1 MRKKILIIF
10 LITFLLL
17 PIMHVRATNT
27 NKSSINNNYVIV
39 IEDDA
44 NLLTEKEEQ
53 QLRKQMEVLTEFGN
67 VMFKTTNTVNRN
79 TSLSFIQNYYY
90 SMFGNRSGVAFY
102 IDMNKRQ
109 VCACA
114 TGGLDRIITSSKC
127 DTIMDNVY
135 TYAKRGNYY
144 ECAAKTFSQ
153 MNNLLNGEKIA
164 ESMKYIS
171 NGIIAV
177 MVSLFVSYGLSMLIS
192 GNRKATNKELI
203 DECKTFLEHSDIG
216 VAKTG
221 THSEYSPVS
230 DSSSSGGGSSGGGGR
245 RRLFWKWRKS
255 WILTDNNTIY
265 VIITNVK
272 YLTFIQIR
280 VTINLC

>member
-1 MRKKILIIF
+1 
-10 LITFLLL
+10 
-17 PIMHVRATNT
+17 
-27 NKSSINNNYVIV
+27 
-39 IEDDA
+39 
-44 NLLTEKEEQ
+44 
-53 QLRKQMEVLTEFGN
+53 
-67 VMFKTTNTVNRN
+67 
-79 TSLSFIQNYYY
+79 
-90 SMFGNRSGVAFY
+90 
-102 IDMNKRQ
+102 
-109 VCACA
+109 
-114 TGGLDRIITSSKC
+114 
-127 DTIMDNVY
+127 
-135 TYAKRGNYY
+135 
-144 ECAAKTFSQ
+144 